1 MELTRRSKHTLLA
14 AYQQI
19 RYAQQRLRILG

>member
-1 MELTRRSKHTLLA
+1 MELTRRAKQALLA
-14 AYQQI
+14 THQQV

>member
-1 MELTRRSKHTLLA
+1 MELTRRSKHALLA
-14 AYQQI
+14 AHQQV